1 MKKNK
6 KIILFIIIMISIVF
20 GKMIVYADV
29 TEEDIS
35 IIKNPDR
42 GFYKEIQVELQ
53 KDKEDIESFEREIDE
68 INENDKEISL
78 ILLQLNLKNYVE
90 INTISAQKIDEI
102 NKYFSIIRDN
112 GYKVIFR
119 VVYDSEG
126 KENPEPE
133 FNMILQHIE
142 DLKKVYTTNEDII
155 FVVEA
160 GYLGSYGEWTNGK
173 YDKYMEEKNKIISK
187 LLDVVP
193 QKIQISF
200 RRPTYITD
208 YLSSK
213 NTVTDEKSFSTQAI
227 ARLGIYNNGYLASET
242 DEDTYEKLERTESL
256 NWQENQTQYTIFGGE
271 VKNWKST
278 YNDLGNAIKDM
289 FSRHCTYLNKDDDK
303 NVKEKWKSSIYTG
316 EEETYNRKNGYLY
329 IQNHLGYRL
338 LLTDVQIKGT
348 EAGRSAN
355 VSINLQNI
363 GFGNIIKE
371 KKISLIYKNS
381 INTYKI
387 DVNIDIRKQ
396 LKNQNYVL
404 EITDELPENIEDGE
418 YNVYLSIGE
427 PYESLKD
434 NSNYYIKLANKNVWN
449 EETKGNYLGKVT
461 IGKNTI
467 KNEDNSSNNII
478 QNTNNESQ
486 MANIKL
492 FIGIGIIVFIVIV
505 LLIIIIIKSR
515 KNMNLSIK

>member
-193 QKIQISF
+193 Q
-200 RRPTYITD
+200 
-208 YLSSK
+208 
-213 NTVTDEKSFSTQAI
+213 
-227 ARLGIYNNGYLASET
+227 
-242 DEDTYEKLERTESL
+242 
-256 NWQENQTQYTIFGGE
+256 
-271 VKNWKST
+271 
-278 YNDLGNAIKDM
+278 
-289 FSRHCTYLNKDDDK
+289 
-303 NVKEKWKSSIYTG
+303 
-316 EEETYNRKNGYLY
+316 
-329 IQNHLGYRL
+329 
-338 LLTDVQIKGT
+338 
-348 EAGRSAN
+348 
-355 VSINLQNI
+355 
-363 GFGNIIKE
+363 
-371 KKISLIYKNS
+371 
-381 INTYKI
+381 
-387 DVNIDIRKQ
+387 
-396 LKNQNYVL
+396 
-404 EITDELPENIEDGE
+404 
-418 YNVYLSIGE
+418 
-427 PYESLKD
+427 
-434 NSNYYIKLANKNVWN
+434 
-449 EETKGNYLGKVT
+449 
-461 IGKNTI
+461 
-467 KNEDNSSNNII
+467 
-478 QNTNNESQ
+478 
-486 MANIKL
+486 
-492 FIGIGIIVFIVIV
+492 
-505 LLIIIIIKSR
+505 
-515 KNMNLSIK
+515 